1 MTIHD
6 PPAAATR
13 VIATHTALSQ
23 VTRRRIFIYLGAL
36 VFLLTF
42 GQPSGGL
49 IGIPISFFL
58 KNKLHLTAQ
67 ELADFLFVAAIP
79 IYLSFAFGFVRDI
92 WSPFGMGDRGFMLL
106 FGASTAGLYVF
117 FAFMPVSF
125 GMLLVANVL
134 LTTSFLFVSSAQN
147 GLASTIGQQHAIS
160 GQISTVWN
168 IFSSLPNVAA
178 LLLGGS
184 LSSLLESENAEQAVR
199 TLFLAGAAIMALVAV
214 FYGAS
219 RPKSLFDSLRSERM
233 VAVELLKEIQRLVRH
248 WPIYPALLIWSLWC
262 FAPGSETPL
271 QYFLQD
277 TLHASDAEWGQ
288 WNAIS
293 EASCIPT
300 FIIFGLLCR
309 RFPLR
314 SLLLWG
320 TVIAVPQ
327 LVPILFVNSATAALI
342 AAAVMGLMG
351 GIATAAYIDLII
363 RSCPAGLQGTVL
375 MTSGALTVIV
385 SRFGDVLGTFLFQ
398 KYGGFPVCVV
408 AITVVYALIL
418 PTLLLVPKDLIV
430 TADGQKLQIVDQT
443 KGAAVS

>member
-6 PPAAATR
+6 PPTAATR
-13 VIATHTALSQ
+13 VIAPHTALSQ

-117 FAFMPVSF
+117 FAFMPVSL

-134 LTTSFLFVSSAQN
+134 LTTSFLFVASAQS
-147 GLASTIGQQHAIS
+147 GLASTVGQQHAIS
-160 GQISTVWN
+160 GQISKVWN

-219 RPKSLFDSLRSERM
+219 RPKSLFDSLRSERSS
-233 VAVELLKEIQRLVRH
+233 EIR
-248 WPIYPALLIWSLWC
+248 
-262 FAPGSETPL
+262 
-271 QYFLQD
+271 
-277 TLHASDAEWGQ
+277 
-288 WNAIS
+288 
-293 EASCIPT
+293 
-300 FIIFGLLCR
+300 
-309 RFPLR
+309 
-314 SLLLWG
+314 LLLSSNG
-320 TVIAVPQ
+320 
-327 LVPILFVNSATAALI
+327 
-342 AAAVMGLMG
+342 
-351 GIATAAYIDLII
+351 
-363 RSCPAGLQGTVL
+363 
-375 MTSGALTVIV
+375 
-385 SRFGDVLGTFLFQ
+385 
-398 KYGGFPVCVV
+398 
-408 AITVVYALIL
+408 
-418 PTLLLVPKDLIV
+418 
-430 TADGQKLQIVDQT
+430 
-443 KGAAVS
+443 

>member
-1 MTIHD
+1 MTNRD

-13 VIATHTALSQ
+13 VIAAHTALSP
-23 VTRRRIFIYLGAL
+23 VARRRIFLYLGAL

-67 ELADFLFVAAIP
+67 ELADFLLVAAIP

-106 FGASTAGLYVF
+106 FGTSTAGLYVF

-134 LTTSFLFVSSAQN
+134 LTTSFLFVASAQN

-184 LSSLLESENAEQAVR
+184 LSSLLESENAEQAAR
-199 TLFLAGAAIMALVAV
+199 ILFLAGAAIMALVAV
-214 FYGAS
+214 YGAL
-219 RPKSLFDSLRSERM
+219 RPKSLFDNLRSERM
-233 VAVELLKEIQRLVRH
+233 GAVEPLKDIQRLVRH

-262 FAPGSETPL
+262 FAPGAETPL
-271 QYFLQD
+271 QYFMQD

-293 EASCIPT
+293 EASYIPT
-300 FIIFGLLCR
+300 FIVFGLLCR
-309 RFPLR
+309 RFPLK

-327 LVPILFVNSATAALI
+327 LVPLLFVHSATEALI
-342 AAAVMGLMG
+342 AAVVMGLMG
-351 GIATAAYIDLII
+351 GIATAAYMDLII
-363 RSCPAGLQGTVL
+363 RSCPAGLQGTML
-375 MTSGALTVIV
+375 MASAALTVIV
-385 SRFGDVLGTFLFQ
+385 SRFGDVLGTFLYQ
-398 KYGGFPVCVV
+398 EYGGFTVCVV

-418 PTLLLVPKDLIV
+418 PTLMLIPEDLIV
-430 TADGQKLQIVDQT
+430 TADGQKLQIADQT
-443 KGAAVS
+443 KGATAN

>member
-1 MTIHD
+1 MTNRD

-13 VIATHTALSQ
+13 VIAAHTALSP
-23 VTRRRIFIYLGAL
+23 VARRRIFLYLGAL

-67 ELADFLFVAAIP
+67 ELADFLLVAAIP

-106 FGASTAGLYVF
+106 FGTSTAGLYVF

-134 LTTSFLFVSSAQN
+134 LTTSFLFVASAQN

-184 LSSLLESENAEQAVR
+184 LSSLLESENAEQAAR
-199 TLFLAGAAIMALVAV
+199 ILFLAGAAIMALVAV
-214 FYGAS
+214 YGAL
-219 RPKSLFDSLRSERM
+219 RPKSLFDNLHSERM
-233 VAVELLKEIQRLVRH
+233 GAVEPLKDIQRLVRH

-262 FAPGSETPL
+262 FAPGAETPL
-271 QYFLQD
+271 QYFMQD

-293 EASCIPT
+293 EASYIPT
-300 FIIFGLLCR
+300 FIVFGLLCR
-309 RFPLR
+309 RFPLK

-327 LVPILFVNSATAALI
+327 LVPLLFVHSATEALI
-342 AAAVMGLMG
+342 AAVVMGLMG
-351 GIATAAYIDLII
+351 GIATAAYMDLII
-363 RSCPAGLQGTVL
+363 RSCPAGLQGTML
-375 MTSGALTVIV
+375 MASAALTVIV
-385 SRFGDVLGTFLFQ
+385 SRFGDVLGTFLYQ
-398 KYGGFPVCVV
+398 EYGGFTVCVV

-418 PTLLLVPKDLIV
+418 PTLMLIPEDLIV
-430 TADGQKLQIVDQT
+430 TADGQKLQIADQT
-443 KGAAVS
+443 KGATAN

>member
-1 MTIHD
+1 
-6 PPAAATR
+6 
-13 VIATHTALSQ
+13 
-23 VTRRRIFIYLGAL
+23 VTRRRIFLYLGAL

-67 ELADFLFVAAIP
+67 ELADFLLVAAIP

-134 LTTSFLFVSSAQN
+134 LTTSFLFVASAQN

-168 IFSSLPNVAA
+168 IFSSLPNVVA
-178 LLLGGS
+178 LLLGGG
-184 LSSLLESENAEQAVR
+184 LSSLLESENAEQAAR
-199 TLFLAGAAIMALVAV
+199 ILFLAGAAIMALVAV
-214 FYGAS
+214 YGAL
-219 RPKSLFDSLRSERM
+219 RPKSLFDNLRSERM
-233 VAVELLKEIQRLVRH
+233 GAVEPLKDIQRLVRH

-262 FAPGSETPL
+262 FAPGAETPL
-271 QYFLQD
+271 QYFMQD

-293 EASCIPT
+293 EASYIPT
-300 FIIFGLLCR
+300 FIVFGLLCR
-309 RFPLR
+309 RFPLK

-327 LVPILFVNSATAALI
+327 LVPLLFVHSATEALI
-342 AAAVMGLMG
+342 AAVVMGLMG
-351 GIATAAYIDLII
+351 GIATAAYMDLII
-363 RSCPAGLQGTVL
+363 RSCPAGLQGTML
-375 MTSGALTVIV
+375 MASAALTVIV
-385 SRFGDVLGTFLFQ
+385 SRFGDVLGTFLYQ
-398 KYGGFPVCVV
+398 EYGGFTVCVV
-408 AITVVYALIL
+408 VITVVYALIL
-418 PTLLLVPKDLIV
+418 PTLMLIPEDLVV
-430 TADGQKLQIVDQT
+430 TADGQKLQIVGQA
-443 KGAAVS
+443 KH

>member
-1 MTIHD
+1 
-6 PPAAATR
+6 
-13 VIATHTALSQ
+13 
-23 VTRRRIFIYLGAL
+23 
-36 VFLLTF
+36 
-42 GQPSGGL
+42 
-49 IGIPISFFL
+49 
-58 KNKLHLTAQ
+58 
-67 ELADFLFVAAIP
+67 
-79 IYLSFAFGFVRDI
+79 LSFAFGFVRDI
-92 WSPFGMGDRGFMLL
+92 WSPFRMGDRGFMLL

-117 FAFMPVSF
+117 FAFMPVSY

-134 LTTSFLFVSSAQN
+134 LTTSFLFVASAQN

-214 FYGAS
+214 YGAS
-219 RPKSLFDSLRSERM
+219 RPKSLFDNLRSERM
-233 VAVELLKEIQRLVRH
+233 GTVKPLRDIQRLVRH

-262 FAPGSETPL
+262 FAPGAETPL

-277 TLHASDAEWGQ
+277 TLHASGAEWGQ

-293 EASCIPT
+293 EASYIPT
-300 FIIFGLLCR
+300 FIVFGLLCR
-309 RFPLR
+309 RFSLR

-327 LVPILFVNSATAALI
+327 LVPIIFVHSATAALI

-385 SRFGDVLGTFLFQ
+385 SRFGDVLGTFLYQ
-398 KYGGFPVCVV
+398 EYGGFTVCVV

-430 TADGQKLQIVDQT
+430 TSDGQKLQIVDQT
-443 KGAAVS
+443 KGAAAN